1 MFAETNSKKAKRKL
15 EIKELAELA
24 TEKINENNIL
34 VQTLSIYQKQ
44 INIIKQIL
52 EKKSKLNISDIL
64 ESTNNTDNNAN
75 SKLNVKEIT
84 EDNNKSNINIP
95 IKDEFISYYNQLKT
109 SVESL
114 KETNQ
119 KLFQKYEMNYNT
131 IFDESSLT
139 KLDLNK
145 NRIDIFIL
153 DYELK
158 QKNDIIKKLNEN
170 IINSRRHKIFREIKR
185 ESEINRNTGTNYLNS
200 DNLYLQRDLQIE
212 CRNCN
217 KCINRY
223 KIKERKLKTIKE
235 TKNYL
240 KDAIKYFEDE
250 KKALNKNN
258 NIKNNNLIFNNK
270 NDIKSSN
277 FFSFPISKKKSLNNK
292 KKNNINNNVFN
303 SIEIDELGKKYNFEE
318 NSLNINDIENEI
330 YNKDQ
335 TYLPNN
341 NEINPLFFS
350 SENLKLTSNKIKE
363 REKEYKKKIK
373 QKLNFLTLDELF
385 DLDNEEGEKEV
396 IIQEE
401 LHSDDEIVFEK
412 KIKNKNR
419 INTEFLK
426 EIKKQVPGLYLNQ
439 IEFNKKKVMNEADLY
454 SYQRREFNK
463 QDIDENIKTMK
474 KKIKIMKKRIR
485 INIEKLKA
493 LMNFD
498 KKAKEQYKVLKPIK
512 VLFSTKDYDISFM
525 KKEFYN
531 HRKKQN
537 DKNDEIVE
545 IDEKLYDN
553 QVNNKVEID
562 EEDSYD
568 EDNKYNIDNEDIDDY
583 SDKMRNRNKK
593 SKKENYKNNIIMT
606 EADNEEDNKY
616 KNNNYLEYDN
626 DNNKAK
632 SK

>member
-1 MFAETNSKKAKRKL
+1 MFGEINSKKAKRKL

-24 TEKINENNIL
+24 TEKINENKIL
-34 VQTLSIYQKQ
+34 LQTLSIYQQQ

-52 EKKSKLNISDIL
+52 EKRSKLNMSNNL
-64 ESTNNTDNNAN
+64 ELNNFKDN
-75 SKLNVKEIT
+75 SKLNVKEI
-84 EDNNKSNINIP
+84 KSDKNTNL
-95 IKDEFISYYNQLKT
+95 IKDEFISYYNQLKGN
-109 SVESL
+109 VESL
-114 KETNQ
+114 RESNK
-119 KLFQKYEMNYNT
+119 KLFQKYETNNNI
-131 IFDESSLT
+131 IFDDSSLT
-139 KLDLNK
+139 KIDLNK

-158 QKNDIIKKLNEN
+158 RKNDIIKSLNEN
-170 IINSRRHKIFREIKR
+170 LINSKRHTIFREEKR
-185 ESEINRNTGTNYLNS
+185 ESEINRNTGENYLNN

-212 CRNCN
+212 CRNYN
-217 KCINRY
+217 KCINKY
-223 KIKERKLKTIKE
+223 KKKQRKLKTIKE
-235 TKNYL
+235 TGNYYE
-240 KDAIKYFEDE
+240 DAIKYFEDE
-250 KKALNKNN
+250 KKLLNNKNN
-258 NIKNNNLIFNNK
+258 VKNNNLIFNNK

-277 FFSFPISKKKSLNNK
+277 IFSFPISQKKSLNNK

-419 INTEFLK
+419 INTEYLK

-454 SYQRREFNK
+454 SFQRREYNK
-463 QDIDENIKTMK
+463 QDIDQNTRTMK
-474 KKIKIMKKRIR
+474 KKIKIMKKRIS
-485 INIEKLKA
+485 INLEKLKA
-493 LMNFD
+493 LMDFD
-498 KKAKEQYKVLKPIK
+498 KKAKEQYNVLKPIK
-512 VLFSTKDYDISFM
+512 VLSSTKDYDISFM
-525 KKEFYN
+525 KKEFYSY
-531 HRKKQN
+531 RTKQKDKKDQ
-537 DKNDEIVE
+537 IVE
-545 IDEKLYDN
+545 VDENDS
-553 QVNNKVEID
+553 QVNNKFD
-562 EEDSYD
+562 LDDGDSYD
-568 EDNKYNIDNEDIDDY
+568 EDIDDY
-583 SDKMRNRNKK
+583 SDKMRNKNKK
-593 SKKENYKNNIIMT
+593 NKKNNIKDNVIMT

-616 KNNNYLEYDN
+616 TNNKNLEYDN

>member
-1 MFAETNSKKAKRKL
+1 MFTETNSKKAKRKL

-185 ESEINRNTGTNYLNS
+185 ESEINRNTGTNYMNS
-200 DNLYLQRDLQIE
+200 DNLYLQRDLQTE
-212 CRNCN
+212 CRNYN
-217 KCINRY
+217 KCINKY
-223 KIKERKLKTIKE
+223 KKKQRKLKTIKE
-235 TKNYL
+235 KQNYF
-240 KDAIKYFEDE
+240 KDAIKYFEGE
-250 KKALNKNN
+250 KKLLDKNN
-258 NIKNNNLIFNNK
+258 NIKNKNKNNNLIFNKNK
-270 NDIKSSN
+270 NDIKTSN
-277 FFSFPISKKKSLNNK
+277 FFSFTVKPFNNK
-292 KKNNINNNVFN
+292 RNNNNNNDFN
-303 SIEIDELGKKYNFEE
+303 SMTIEELGKNYNFDEI
-318 NSLNINDIENEI
+318 NINDENEN

-335 TYLPNN
+335 TYLPTYND
-341 NEINPLFFS
+341 INPLFIS
-350 SENLKLTSNKIKE
+350 SENLKISSNKIKE
-363 REKEYKKKIK
+363 KEKERKKVK

-385 DLDNEEGEKEV
+385 DLDNVEGEKEV

-419 INTEFLK
+419 INTELLK

>member
-1 MFAETNSKKAKRKL
+1 MYNETNSKKAKRKL

-24 TEKINENNIL
+24 TEKINENKIL
-34 VQTLSIYQKQ
+34 LQTLSIYKQQ

-52 EKKSKLNISDIL
+52 EKKSKLNVSNNLDL
-64 ESTNNTDNNAN
+64 TNFTETNTNQ
-75 SKLNVKEIT
+75 KLNVKEIIPENT
-84 EDNNKSNINIP
+84 NIP
-95 IKDEFISYYNQLKT
+95 IKDEFISYYNQLKR
-109 SVESL
+109 SIESL
-114 KETNQ
+114 KETNK
-119 KLFQKYEMNYNT
+119 KLFQKFEINYNI

-170 IINSRRHKIFREIKR
+170 LINSRRHTIFREIKR

-419 INTEFLK
+419 INTELLK

-454 SYQRREFNK
+454 SFQRREYNK
-463 QDIDENIKTMK
+463 QDIDQNIRTMK
-474 KKIKIMKKRIR
+474 KKIKIMKKRIS
-485 INIEKLKA
+485 INLEKLKA
-493 LMNFD
+493 LMDFD
-498 KKAKEQYKVLKPIK
+498 KKAKEQYNVLKPIK
-512 VLFSTKDYDISFM
+512 VLSSTKDYDISFM
-525 KKEFYN
+525 KKEFYSY
-531 HRKKQN
+531 RTKQKDKKDQ
-537 DKNDEIVE
+537 IVE
-545 IDEKLYDN
+545 VDENDS
-553 QVNNKVEID
+553 QVNNKFD
-562 EEDSYD
+562 LDDGDSYD
-568 EDNKYNIDNEDIDDY
+568 EDIDDY
-583 SDKMRNRNKK
+583 SDKMRNKNKK
-593 SKKENYKNNIIMT
+593 NKKNNIKDNVIMT

-616 KNNNYLEYDN
+616 TNNKNLEYDN

>member
-1 MFAETNSKKAKRKL
+1 MYNETNSKKAKRKL

-24 TEKINENNIL
+24 TEKINENKIL
-34 VQTLSIYQKQ
+34 LQTLSIYKQQ

-52 EKKSKLNISDIL
+52 EKKSKLNVSNNLDL
-64 ESTNNTDNNAN
+64 TNFTETNTNQ
-75 SKLNVKEIT
+75 KLNVKEIIPENT
-84 EDNNKSNINIP
+84 NIP
-95 IKDEFISYYNQLKT
+95 IKDEFISYYNQLKR

-114 KETNQ
+114 KETNK
-119 KLFQKYEMNYNT
+119 KLFQKFEINYNI

-170 IINSRRHKIFREIKR
+170 LINSRRHTIFREIKR

-454 SYQRREFNK
+454 SFQRREYNK
-463 QDIDENIKTMK
+463 QDIDQNIRTMK
-474 KKIKIMKKRIR
+474 KKIKIMKKRIS
-485 INIEKLKA
+485 INLEKLKA
-493 LMNFD
+493 LMDFD
-498 KKAKEQYKVLKPIK
+498 KKAKEQYNVLKPIK
-512 VLFSTKDYDISFM
+512 VLSSTKDYDISFM
-525 KKEFYN
+525 KKEFYSY
-531 HRKKQN
+531 RTKQKDKKDQ
-537 DKNDEIVE
+537 IVE
-545 IDEKLYDN
+545 VDENDS
-553 QVNNKVEID
+553 QVNNKFD
-562 EEDSYD
+562 LDDGDSYD
-568 EDNKYNIDNEDIDDY
+568 EDIDDY
-583 SDKMRNRNKK
+583 SDKMRNKNKK
-593 SKKENYKNNIIMT
+593 NKKNNIKDNVIMT

-616 KNNNYLEYDN
+616 TNNKNLEYDN

>member
-84 EDNNKSNINIP
+84 ADNNKSNINIP

-185 ESEINRNTGTNYLNS
+185 ESEINRNTGTNYMNS
-200 DNLYLQRDLQIE
+200 DNLYLQRDLQTE
-212 CRNCN
+212 CRNYN
-217 KCINRY
+217 KCINKY
-223 KIKERKLKTIKE
+223 KKKQRKLKTIKE
-235 TKNYL
+235 KQNYF
-240 KDAIKYFEDE
+240 KDAIKYFEGE
-250 KKALNKNN
+250 KKLLDKNN
-258 NIKNNNLIFNNK
+258 NIKNKNKNNNLIFNKNK
-270 NDIKSSN
+270 NDIKTSN
-277 FFSFPISKKKSLNNK
+277 FFSFTVKPFNHQR
-292 KKNNINNNVFN
+292 NNNNNNNDFN
-303 SIEIDELGKKYNFEE
+303 SMTIEELGKNYNFDEI
-318 NSLNINDIENEI
+318 NINDENEN

-335 TYLPNN
+335 TYLPTYND
-341 NEINPLFFS
+341 INPLFIS
-350 SENLKLTSNKIKE
+350 SENLKISSNKIKE
-363 REKEYKKKIK
+363 KEKERKKVK

-385 DLDNEEGEKEV
+385 DLDNVEGEKEV

-498 KKAKEQYKVLKPIK
+498 KKAKEQYNVLKPIK

>member
-1 MFAETNSKKAKRKL
+1 MYNETNSKKAKRKL

-24 TEKINENNIL
+24 TEKINENKIL
-34 VQTLSIYQKQ
+34 LQTLSIYKQQ

-52 EKKSKLNISDIL
+52 EKKSKLNVSNNLDL
-64 ESTNNTDNNAN
+64 TNFTETNTNQ
-75 SKLNVKEIT
+75 KLNVKEIIPENT
-84 EDNNKSNINIP
+84 NIP
-95 IKDEFISYYNQLKT
+95 IKDEFISYYNQLKR

-114 KETNQ
+114 KETNK
-119 KLFQKYEMNYNT
+119 KLFQKFEINYNI

-170 IINSRRHKIFREIKR
+170 LINSRRHTIFREIKR

-419 INTEFLK
+419 INTEYLK

-454 SYQRREFNK
+454 SFQRREYNK
-463 QDIDENIKTMK
+463 QDIDQNIRTMK
-474 KKIKIMKKRIR
+474 KKIKIMKKRIS
-485 INIEKLKA
+485 INLEKLKA
-493 LMNFD
+493 LMDFD
-498 KKAKEQYKVLKPIK
+498 KKAKEQYNVLKPIK
-512 VLFSTKDYDISFM
+512 VLSSTKDYDISFM
-525 KKEFYN
+525 KKEFYSY
-531 HRKKQN
+531 RTKQKDKKDQ
-537 DKNDEIVE
+537 IVE
-545 IDEKLYDN
+545 VDENDS
-553 QVNNKVEID
+553 QVNNKFD
-562 EEDSYD
+562 LDDGDSYD
-568 EDNKYNIDNEDIDDY
+568 EDIDDY
-583 SDKMRNRNKK
+583 SDKMRNKNKK
-593 SKKENYKNNIIMT
+593 NKKNNIKDNVIMT

-616 KNNNYLEYDN
+616 TNNKNLEYDN